1 MLNSTSADAPQS
13 VVPPIQTDGALPEEA
28 GTYLKADNQSESKD
42 CQASVPRSVITV
54 QTSNL
59 LTQVDPAIPDSEGN
73 TPLCLAAQTGNLAQA
88 QQLID
93 RGANVHHTNLDGD
106 NVLTGRHWWT
116 LDVYKVARQPLPAAC
131 QPPKPL
137 R

>member
-42 CQASVPRSVITV
+42 CQAGVRGQLSP
-54 QTSNL
+54 SNL

-73 TPLCLAAQTGNLAQA
+73 TPLCLAAQTGNLAPA
-88 QQLID
+88 QQLIL
-93 RGANVHHTNLDGD
+93 RGADPHQS
-106 NVLTGRHWWT
+106 RW
-116 LDVYKVARQPLPAAC
+116 
-131 QPPKPL
+131 
-137 R
+137 